1 MEKKLFFALLITF
14 EKHKFFTFNLLERS
28 MILFRLFQ
36 ESLRFA
42 LHALTNNRL
51 RTFLSLLGV
60 TIGILAIISVFTVV
74 DSLENNVRSSVD
86 KLGTD
91 VIYIQKWPWGADDSG
106 DYRWWEFLKRPQV
119 KQEELSKLQSLCQKA
134 EAIAFMISSRRNLKV
149 GNNSIEGV
157 EVMASSHEFSQ
168 IRNFELA
175 AGRYFTE
182 QEMNSGKNHVMIGF
196 DVAMSL
202 FGTFDV
208 IGERMNLGGRKVV
221 VVGVFTKEGEDIT
234 GNSMDTAVL
243 MPINFGRNIMNV
255 RKADPI
261 IMVKAKVGISKS
273 ELKDEL
279 RGAMR
284 SIRKLKPRMSDDFAL
299 NEISV
304 ITTALD
310 SLFSV
315 IGMAGWV
322 IGGFSILVGGFGI
335 ANIMFVSVKERT
347 KLIGIQKALGAKNN
361 FILLQF
367 LLESVI
373 LCVIGGILGLLLVF
387 TLAATASSMSDFSI
401 KLSMENVILGLSV
414 SIIIGIVSGI
424 VPALSAARL
433 DPVEAIRR

>member
-1 MEKKLFFALLITF
+1 
-14 EKHKFFTFNLLERS
+14 
-28 MILFRLFQ
+28 MILFRLSQ

-42 LHALTNNRL
+42 WHALTNNRL

-74 DSLENNVRSSVD
+74 DSLEDNVRSSVN

-106 DYRWWEFLKRPQV
+106 EYKWWEFWKRPQV
-119 KQEELSKLQSLCQKA
+119 KQEELPKLQSLCQKTD
-134 EAIAFMISSRRNLKV
+134 AIAFMISGRRNLKV
-149 GNNSIEGV
+149 GSNSIEGV
-157 EVMASSHEFSQ
+157 EVMASSHEFNQ

-175 AGRYFTE
+175 VGRYFTD
-182 QEMNSGKNHVMIGF
+182 QEMSSGKNHVLIGH
-196 DVAMSL
+196 DVALAL
-202 FGTFDV
+202 FGTLDV
-208 IGERMNLGGRKVV
+208 IGERMKLGGRKVV
-221 VVGVFTKEGEDIT
+221 VVGVFAKEGEDIT
-234 GNSMDTAVL
+234 GNSMDTGVL
-243 MPINFGRNIMNV
+243 IPVNFGRNIMNV
-255 RKADPI
+255 RRADPM
-261 IMVKAKVGISKS
+261 IMAKAKEGVSKS

-279 RGAMR
+279 RGVMR

-310 SLFSV
+310 SVFSV
-315 IGMAGWV
+315 IGIAGWV

-347 KLIGIQKALGAKNN
+347 KMIGIQKALGAKNN

-387 TLAATASSMSDFSI
+387 TLANTASSMSDFSI
-401 KLSMENVILGLSV
+401 QLSVENVVLGLSV
-414 SIIIGIVSGI
+414 SIIIGIFSGI

>member
-1 MEKKLFFALLITF
+1 
-14 EKHKFFTFNLLERS
+14 
-28 MILFRLFQ
+28 MIAFRLFT

-42 LHALTNNRL
+42 WHALTNNKL

-74 DSLENNVRSSVD
+74 DSLEDNVRDSVD

-91 VIYIQKWPWGADDSG
+91 VIYIQKWPWGADESG
-106 DYRWWEFLKRPQV
+106 EYKWWDFWKRPHV
-119 KQEELSKLQSLCQKA
+119 KLEELGKLQDVCQKS
-134 EAIAFMISSRRNLKV
+134 EAMAFMISANRTLKYES
-149 GNNSIEGV
+149 NSIENV
-157 EVMASSHEFSQ
+157 EIMASSYEFNL
-168 IRNFELA
+168 IRTFELEH
-175 AGRYFTE
+175 GRYFTE
-182 QEMNSGKNHVMIGF
+182 GEISSGKNYVLIGYE
-196 DVAMSL
+196 VAMAL
-202 FGTFDV
+202 FNRTEV
-208 IGERMNLGGRKVV
+208 IGETIKVGGRKVIV
-221 VVGVFTKEGEDIT
+221 IGVFTKEGEDMT
-234 GNSMDTAVL
+234 GNSLDAGVL
-243 MPINFGRNIMNV
+243 LPITFGRNIMNV
-255 RKADPI
+255 RRSEPM
-261 IMVKAKVGISKS
+261 IMVKAKEGIAKG

-279 RGAMR
+279 RGVMR
-284 SIRKLKPRMSDDFAL
+284 SIRKLKPRMLDDFAL

-304 ITTALD
+304 ITNALD

-361 FILLQF
+361 FILTQF

-373 LCVIGGILGLLLVF
+373 LCMIGGALGLLLVF
-387 TLAATASSMSDFSI
+387 ALAQGASSMMDFSI
-401 KLSMENVILGLSV
+401 QLSMENIILGFSV

>member
-1 MEKKLFFALLITF
+1 
-14 EKHKFFTFNLLERS
+14 
-28 MILFRLFQ
+28 MILFRLFK

-42 LHALTNNRL
+42 WHALTNSRL
-51 RTFLSLLGV
+51 RTLLSLLGV

-74 DSLENNVRSSVD
+74 DSLENNVRSSVN

-91 VIYIQKWPWGADDSG
+91 VIYIQKWQWGADDG
-106 DYRWWEFLKRPQV
+106 GEYKWWEFWKRPQV
-119 KQEELSKLQSLCQKA
+119 KQEELQKLQNLCQKT
-134 EAIAFMISSRRNLKV
+134 EAIAIVMSARRNLKL

-157 EVMASSHEFSQ
+157 EVMACSHEFNQ

-175 AGRYFTE
+175 SGRYFTE
-182 QEMNSGKNHVMIGF
+182 QEINSGKNHVLIGH
-196 DVAMSL
+196 DVAFAL
-202 FGTFDV
+202 FGSLDV
-208 IGERMNLGGRKVV
+208 IGERIKLGGRKAVV
-221 VVGVFTKEGEDIT
+221 IGVFAKEGEDIT
-234 GNSMDTAVL
+234 GNSLDTRVL
-243 MPINFGRNIMNV
+243 IPINFGRNIMNI
-255 RKADPI
+255 RKADPM
-261 IMVKAKVGISKS
+261 IMAKAKEAVSKE

-279 RGAMR
+279 RGVMR
-284 SIRKLKPRMSDDFAL
+284 SIRKLKPKMSDNFAL

-310 SLFSV
+310 SIFSV

-361 FILLQF
+361 FILMQF

-373 LCVIGGILGLLLVF
+373 LCLIGGILGLILVF
-387 TLAATASSMSDFSI
+387 MLATVATSISDFNI
-401 KLSMENVILGLSV
+401 QLSMENIILGLSV
-414 SIIIGIVSGI
+414 SILIGIISGI

>member
-1 MEKKLFFALLITF
+1 
-14 EKHKFFTFNLLERS
+14 
-28 MILFRLFQ
+28 MIVFRLFG

-42 LHALTNNRL
+42 WHALTNNKL
-51 RTFLSLLGV
+51 RTLLSLLGV

-74 DSLENNVRSSVD
+74 DSLENNVRDSVG

-91 VIYIQKWPWGADDSG
+91 VIYIQKWPWGADDG
-106 DYRWWEFLKRPQV
+106 GEYKWWEFWQRPHV
-119 KQEELSKLQSLCQKA
+119 KLNELPKLQEQCQNA
-134 EAIAFMISSRRNLKV
+134 AAITFMVNANRTVKY
-149 GNNSIEGV
+149 GNDHV
-157 EVMASSHEFSQ
+157 ENVEIMATSYEWNK

-182 QEMNSGKNHVMIGF
+182 GEMVSGKNFALIGY
-196 DVAMSL
+196 DISMAL
-202 FGTFDV
+202 FGHPTAVGEKIKVGGRNVIV
-208 IGERMNLGGRKVV
+208 IG
-221 VVGVFTKEGEDIT
+221 VFDKEGEDMT
-234 GNSMDTAVL
+234 GNSTDQMVL
-243 MPINFGRNIMNV
+243 LPIQFGRNIMNV
-255 RKADPI
+255 RRSDP
-261 IMVKAKVGISKS
+261 MMLVKAKEGVSKS

-279 RGAMR
+279 RGVMR
-284 SIRKLKPRMSDDFAL
+284 SIRKLKPRMPDNFAL

-304 ITTALD
+304 ITKALD

-361 FILLQF
+361 FILAQF

-373 LCVIGGILGLLLVF
+373 LCLIGGAAGLLLVF
-387 TLAATASSMSDFSI
+387 GGAKLATNMIDFSI
-401 KLSMENVILGLSV
+401 QLSLENIILGLSV
-414 SIIIGIVSGI
+414 SAIIGVVSGI